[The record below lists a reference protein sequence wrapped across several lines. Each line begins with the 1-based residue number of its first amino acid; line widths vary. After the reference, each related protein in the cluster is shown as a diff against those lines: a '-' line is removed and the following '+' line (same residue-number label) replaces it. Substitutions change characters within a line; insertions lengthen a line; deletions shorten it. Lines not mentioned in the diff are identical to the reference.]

1 MKFLQYLELS
11 GKLITSGVRNGK
23 FMSPALCCSKQGTLG
38 LKYLPSEAGD
48 ILSLQNK
55 LSEEE
60 IEAVFKHLCKPS
72 SKTEYPAIQSLL
84 NRKSKELLE
93 RCCPDGESSSFALKL
108 LDVIRRRGHSTDYA
122 AKFLEKT
129 RNYKELGY
137 HEFQAAEKQRLTAL
151 NALEFKDFEKAREI
165 TTETFKELSVKEK
178 KEFINSLISME
189 FRSGSPCYVENLPD
203 IAIFKELKELSPKAL
218 SSDVYRE
225 KAENIYCSILNRLM
239 EQIPRGKSAIPN
251 TPITI
256 RKGSF
261 LDMKPPSVSNLS
273 DIPLKLTNIEGHNVK
288 VGVLPQTKNCMVHN
302 LSENQLVRLEGLLLT
317 DENAVV
323 CTGRIGGKG
332 ELKAGIRPGIIVS
345 PKTMQDYLIQAK
357 DDVSSGY
364 GAAKNLFNI
373 QSIFLT
379 KNNNANTYF
388 PDLIRNKLGLSME
401 EYNAR
406 LQALGDIRYLE
417 DVAKKDRELFS
428 AINDIILQEP
438 MFEAII
444 RPHLEG
450 IYLPERYKISKTI
463 AQFAERYDIPILYSN
478 AAFI

>member
-1 MKFLQYLELS
+1 
-11 GKLITSGVRNGK
+11 
-23 FMSPALCCSKQGTLG
+23 
-38 LKYLPSEAGD
+38 
-48 ILSLQNK
+48 
-55 LSEEE
+55 
-60 IEAVFKHLCKPS
+60 
-72 SKTEYPAIQSLL
+72 
-84 NRKSKELLE
+84 
-93 RCCPDGESSSFALKL
+93 
-108 LDVIRRRGHSTDYA
+108 
-122 AKFLEKT
+122 
-129 RNYKELGY
+129 
-137 HEFQAAEKQRLTAL
+137 
-151 NALEFKDFEKAREI
+151 
-165 TTETFKELSVKEK
+165 
-178 KEFINSLISME
+178 ME

-239 EQIPRGKSAIPN
+239 EQIPGGKSAIPN